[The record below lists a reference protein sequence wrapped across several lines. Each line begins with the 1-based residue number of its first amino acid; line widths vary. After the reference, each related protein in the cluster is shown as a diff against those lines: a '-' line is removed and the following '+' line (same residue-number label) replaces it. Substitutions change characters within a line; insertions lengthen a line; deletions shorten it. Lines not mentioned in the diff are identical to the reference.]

1 MHLSIAF
8 FLGFA
13 DIIAWET
20 HGKGIRFSYQC
31 VFWFEVA
38 LATVA
43 LIIMFI
49 FVRVEK
55 AKSDLTADEKENM
68 LDQER
73 AITTGAPVR
82 GHQQK

>member
-20 HGKGIRFSYQC
+20 HDKGHRFSYQC

-43 LIIMFI
+43 LFIMFI
-49 FVRVEK
+49 FVRVER

-68 LDQER
+68 LNREG
-73 AITTGAPVR
+73 AISTGIPVR

>member
-13 DIIAWET
+13 DIIAWGT
-20 HGKGIRFSYQC
+20 HDNPRFSYQC

-49 FVRVEK
+49 FVRVER

-68 LDQER
+68 LNQER
-73 AITTGAPVR
+73 ARSTGIPVR